1 MINREAGVFQTSY
14 QGDMA
19 LYPLPLAR
27 ITVWVT
33 LGALILL
40 PKLLMVAHNEHA
52 MSIVNTI
59 MLAAIGAIG
68 LNILNG
74 YTGQISLGQGAFM
87 AVGGYTAAI
96 VSSRYGMP
104 FWFGILAG
112 GGMAALVGTLFG
124 IPSLRIKGL
133 YLAVATLAAQ
143 LIIEWTINHVTWIG
157 GGAQS
162 SIYVATPSFLG
173 FVFNDEFRRYYLI
186 LVFFLLAYFA
196 AQNLVRSRVGRA
208 FIAIRDR
215 DVAAEIIGVNI
226 FKYKLLA
233 FAVSSFYAGVA
244 GALWTYYLRIA
255 NYENFTLAVSI
266 EYLTMIII
274 GGLGSVFG
282 AVLGA
287 IFIKLLPIVL
297 DLSVISIAKGLFGV
311 TYESVANFLANFQLF
326 IFGVL
331 IIVFLTVEPQG
342 LARLWEHIKRYF
354 RLWPYSY

>member
-19 LYPLPLAR
+19 MYTLPLAKITVCCMLGLLLLLPLPLAQM
-27 ITVWVT
+27 
-33 LGALILL
+33 G
-40 PKLLMVAHNEHA
+40 NEHL
-52 MSIVNTI
+52 MSMVNTI
-59 MLAAIGAIG
+59 GLASIGAIG
-68 LNILNG
+68 LNLLNG

-96 VSSRYGMP
+96 LSSRYGVP
-104 FWFGILAG
+104 FWGGILAG
-112 GGMAALVGTLFG
+112 GSMAALVGALFG

-143 LIIEWTINHVTWIG
+143 LILEWTINHVPWIG

-162 SIYVATPSFLG
+162 SIYVEPPRLFT
-173 FVFNDEFRRYYLI
+173 FVFNSEFRRYYLI
-186 LVFFLLAYFA
+186 LTFFLLAFFG
-196 AQNLVRSRVGRA
+196 AQNLVHSRVGRA

-215 DVAAEIIGVNI
+215 DVAAQIIGVNV

-255 NYENFTLAVSI
+255 NYENFTLVVSV

-274 GGLGSVFG
+274 GGLGSVLG

-297 DLSVISIAKGLFGV
+297 DITVIGVAKHVFGIS
-311 TYESVANFLANFQLF
+311 YENVANFLANFQLLV
-326 IFGVL
+326 FGGL
-331 IIVFLTVEPQG
+331 IIFFLTVEPEG
-342 LARLWEHIKRYF
+342 LARLWENVKRYF

>member
-19 LYPLPLAR
+19 VYTLPLAR
-27 ITVWVT
+27 ITVWGT
-33 LGALILL
+33 LGVLLLL
-40 PKLLMVAHNEHA
+40 PLPLAQMANEHI

-59 MLAAIGAIG
+59 ALASIGAIG
-68 LNILNG
+68 LNLLNG

-96 VSSRYGMP
+96 LSSRYNMP
-104 FWFGILAG
+104 FLVGILAG

-143 LIIEWTINHVTWIG
+143 LIIEWTINHVPWIG

-162 SIYVATPSFLG
+162 SIYVESPNLLG
-173 FVFNDEFRRYYLI
+173 WVFNSEFRRYYLI
-186 LVFFLLAYFA
+186 LAFFLLAFFG

-215 DVAAEIIGVNI
+215 DVAAQIIGVNV

-255 NYENFTLAVSI
+255 NYENFTLVVSV
-266 EYLTMIII
+266 EYLTMVII
-274 GGLGSVFG
+274 GGLGSVLG
-282 AVLGA
+282 SVLGA

-297 DLSVISIAKGLFGV
+297 DITVISVAKNVFGIA
-311 TYESVANFLANFQLF
+311 YENVANFLANFQLLV
-326 IFGVL
+326 FGAL
-331 IIVFLTVEPQG
+331 IILFLTVEPEG
-342 LARLWEHIKRYF
+342 LARLWENVKRYF

>member
-19 LYPLPLAR
+19 FYTLPLAK
-27 ITVWVT
+27 ITVWTT
-33 LGALILL
+33 LGALVIL
-40 PKLLMVAHNEHA
+40 PQLLQLGNNAHA
-52 MSIVNTI
+52 MSIINTI
-59 MLAAIGAIG
+59 LLAAISAIG

-96 VSSRYGMP
+96 LARDVGVP
-104 FWFGILAG
+104 FWGGILAG
-112 GGMAALVGTLFG
+112 GCMAALVGTLFG

-143 LIIEWTINHVTWIG
+143 LIVEWTINHVKWIG

-162 SIYVATPSFLG
+162 SIYVNTPSLFG
-173 FVFNDEFRRYYLI
+173 FAFNNEFRRYYLI

-208 FIAIRDR
+208 FIAVRDR

-255 NYENFTLAVSI
+255 NYENFTLDASI

-274 GGLGSVFG
+274 GGLGSVLG
-282 AVLGA
+282 SVLGA
-287 IFIKLLPIVL
+287 IFIKLLPIAL

-311 TYESVANFLANFQLF
+311 PYESVANFLANFQLF
-326 IFGVL
+326 IFGAL
-331 IIVFLTVEPQG
+331 IILFLTVEPEG
-342 LARLWEHIKRYF
+342 LARLWENVKRYF